1 MTALKCNNLK
11 WLSQCEKRYA
21 KYVHMF
27 IYVFYLFFFLYLEQ
41 ICICNETFICNEKSD
56 L

>member
-1 MTALKCNNLK
+1 MIFIKIKMTALKCNNLK

-27 IYVFYLFFFLYLEQ
+27 IYVFYLFIFSLFRADMYL
-41 ICICNETFICNEKSD
+41 
-56 L
+56 